1 MKKTKPYTQ
10 VKLLCSNIL
19 GHNPKYKFKFVF
31 GVTCILFGLL
41 SKAQNLVPNP
51 GFEQFFFNDN
61 NYNNIPGAIPF
72 WSSVAG
78 CEWLHSNNINPMT
91 GNNCG
96 FQYCTTVPKNLAGNQ
111 YPNNGSGYAG
121 FYSYKRNSFSN
132 REMLYVPLID
142 TLEINKQYCVS
153 FYVSLADTANYAH
166 SLLSALF
173 IKDTVHLFDKV
184 ISDWQ
189 NWTNYFAPQV
199 TNNSGFLSSKTN
211 WMKVEGSFVAD
222 SAYKYMVIGL
232 FTNVVLHD
240 TMYVAGGMANFGNPF
255 GYYYVDDVS
264 VTAIDEPV
272 NAALTD
278 TLVTTDTSI
287 VQLGNN
293 SNINAT
299 YVWWPADNL
308 SNVNSPN
315 PSLNVIQ
322 SGWYYVQKTQCS
334 YFTYDSVYVKANPT
348 GLKGFA
354 DYNKKFK
361 LYPNP
366 NNGKFTLQH
375 LSNETSTGTLI
386 VSDVLG
392 NTLLQMPFAN
402 RAEIKIDNTNCKGI
416 YFIKVINEDNK
427 IIYIGKAIVN

>member
-10 VKLLCSNIL
+10 VKLLCINL
-19 GHNPKYKFKFVF
+19 GFYTPNYKLLLIIGCFF
-31 GVTCILFGLL
+31 ILFRTNY
-41 SKAQNLVPNP
+41 KAQNLVPNA
-51 GFEQFFFNDN
+51 GFEQVYFNDN
-61 NYNNIPGAIPF
+61 NISNIQTGTYF
-72 WSSVAG
+72 WSNIGSAD
-78 CEWLHSNNINPMT
+78 WYHLNNINPQT
-91 GNNCG
+91 GNTCNSP
-96 FQYCTTVPKNLAGNQ
+96 YCATVPNNAAGHQ
-111 YPNNGSGYAG
+111 YPKTGMGYSG
-121 FYSYKRNSFSN
+121 FISYNRNSFSN
-132 REMLYVPLID
+132 REMLFVPLTD
-142 TLEINKQYCVS
+142 SLEINKNYCVS
-153 FYVSLADTANYAH
+153 FYVNLADTANYAH

-173 IKDTVHLFDKV
+173 IKDTMQLFNRIYDN
-184 ISDWQ
+184 WQ
-189 NWTNYFAPQV
+189 TWTDYFAPQV
-199 TNNSGFLSSKTN
+199 TNNNGFLSSKTN

-240 TMYVAGGMANFGNPF
+240 TLYVAGGMANFGNPF
-255 GYYYVDDVS
+255 GYYYLDDVS

-278 TLVTTDTSI
+278 TIVTTDTSI
-287 VQLGNN
+287 IQLGNN

-334 YFTYDSVYVKANPT
+334 YVTYDSVYVKANPT

-366 NNGKFTLQH
+366 NSGTFTIESLRDKEINGTIHVTDILGKTILKQNF
-375 LSNETSTGTLI
+375 SNRTELNISSAAT
-386 VSDVLG
+386 
-392 NTLLQMPFAN
+392 
-402 RAEIKIDNTNCKGI
+402 KGI
-416 YFIKVINEDNK
+416 YFIKVINEENK
-427 IIYIGKAIVN
+427 TVYTGKVIVQ